1 MSNSSNFKQLE
12 IKVNPNKNQRYIKDA
27 DRYSKGLTLKEET
40 KLDYIIVEAEE
51 KLNEVER
58 KNLYN
63 QITLEEYLDS
73 LVSLPMEEK
82 SKERVRF

>member
-73 LVSLPMEEK
+73 INVLPIEEK
-82 SKERVRF
+82 PKERVRF